1 MWRNVPIWHPSWAA
15 AMKRPNG
22 WRKPFANMDRHIA
35 PDGSQP
41 EELKR
46 AEPWQ
51 YSVYT
56 LQAWGYLV
64 HLAER
69 MGDKNY
75 RYRKTP
81 AGASIQKAVDYLL
94 PYRANPET
102 WPWQG
107 SRANTPLPAIF
118 EPEQAGRPQR
128 KCS

>member
-1 MWRNVPIWHPSWAA
+1 
-15 AMKRPNG
+15 
-22 WRKPFANMDRHIA
+22 MDRHIA

-94 PYRANPET
+94 PYRSAPET

-118 EPEQAGRPQR
+118 EPEQEGRPQR

>member
-1 MWRNVPIWHPSWAA
+1 
-15 AMKRPNG
+15 
-22 WRKPFANMDRHIA
+22 MDRHIA